1 MSVRIGKVTVWGP
14 AADELP
20 VGVCRRLV
28 VEGGNIRFGVWMRVG
43 LAEARGKIGSVYH
56 RDPRYRSP
64 VVSRKST

>member
-1 MSVRIGKVTVWGP
+1 MSGRIGKVTVWGP

-43 LAEARGKIGSVYH
+43 LAVVQGKKGSVYY

-64 VVSRKST
+64 VVNRKAT